1 MEYQVF
7 STDSLL
13 VEIGAV
19 VMHAVDEDRS
29 ELNREEIEYN
39 RRLTKRMVKE
49 TKMQLGE
56 IAHLLPEE
64 IPQETVDKIL
74 RGNRGLDNGV

>member
-1 MEYQVF
+1 MECQIF
-7 STDSLL
+7 SSDSLL
-13 VEIGAV
+13 LEIGAV
-19 VMHAVDEDRS
+19 VMHAVDENRS
-29 ELNREEIEYN
+29 DLNAEEIEYIT
-39 RRLTKRMVKE
+39 RITKRMVKE

-74 RGNRGLDNGV
+74 KRKGVGI

>member
-1 MEYQVF
+1 MECQVF
-7 STDSLL
+7 GSDSLL

-19 VMHAVDEDRS
+19 VMHAVDEDRA
-29 ELNREEIEYN
+29 ELSGEEIEYIT
-39 RRLTKRMVKE
+39 RMTKRMVKE

-64 IPQETVDKIL
+64 ISQETVDKIL
-74 RGNRGLDNGV
+74 RANRGDSNGV

>member
-1 MEYQVF
+1 MECQVF
-7 STDSLL
+7 GTDSLL

-19 VMHAVDEDRS
+19 VMSAVEEDRE
-29 ELNREEIEYN
+29 ELSAEEIEYIT
-39 RRLTKRMVKE
+39 RITKRMVKE

-64 IPQETVDKIL
+64 ISQETVDRIL
-74 RGNRGLDNGV
+74 KRGGGQI

>member
-19 VMHAVDEDRS
+19 VMNTVDEGRS
-29 ELNREEIEYN
+29 ELNAEEIEYIT
-39 RRLTKRMVKE
+39 RITRRMVKE
-49 TKMQLGE
+49 TKMELSQ

-74 RGNRGLDNGV
+74 RGNRGLD